1 MAFQHPSALARA
13 AYGVQHRNVRLTRRF
28 TILSNDLV
36 QHPELSMNARGLG
49 AYIQSLPAG
58 SPIGIKDLAGEL
70 PLGEVCIASALRELE
85 ERGFLGRSRERLP
98 NGQLVTR
105 TVSHNH
111 PSAAELAP
119 AAPRTPPPPRPVTP
133 PEPALKH
140 DPEPVPAPE
149 PDPASEEPETAPTTP
164 VEAPSEAPVE
174 PPAPAP
180 APAVA
185 LPAPVHPDNPARR
198 QLAVELLPELRRA
211 DPRLLLGE
219 RDVQR
224 LAGAVEAWLE
234 RGATHQAITAA
245 LCANL
250 PEHPRNPAGL
260 VAHRLTVQLPPP
272 LAALPHR
279 APFVAPDPFTS
290 CETCD
295 RAFRSP
301 TRGGHCKDCKE
312 GGARAA

>member
-1 MAFQHPSALARA
+1 MAFQHPSAHSRA

-28 TILSNDLV
+28 TIVSNDLV

-58 SPIGIKDLAGEL
+58 TPIGIKDLLSEL
-70 PLGEVCIASALRELE
+70 PLGQVCIASALRELE
-85 ERGFLGRSRERLP
+85 DHGFLGRSKEHLP
-98 NGQLVTR
+98 NGRLITR

-119 AAPRTPPPPRPVTP
+119 AAPQTPPAPRPAP
-133 PEPALKH
+133 PPQPAPEPA
-140 DPEPVPAPE
+140 PAPE
-149 PDPASEEPETAPTTP
+149 PDPAPEEHPSEEHPTT
-164 VEAPSEAPVE
+164 

-180 APAVA
+180 AAK
-185 LPAPVHPDNPARR
+185 LPAPVNPDNPARR
-198 QLAVELLPELRRA
+198 QL
-211 DPRLLLGE
+211 
-219 RDVQR
+219 
-224 LAGAVEAWLE
+224 AVEAWLE

-250 PEHPRNPAGL
+250 PERPRSAAGL
-260 VAHRLTVQLPPP
+260 IAYRLTVQLPPR

-279 APFVAPDPFTS
+279 PPFVPPDPFTN
-290 CETCD
+290 CEKCD

-301 TRGGHCKDCKE
+301 TRGGRCKDCEGAKDRE
-312 GGARAA
+312 GGNDDGSRAA

>member
-1 MAFQHPSALARA
+1 MAFQHPSAPSRA

-28 TILSNDLV
+28 TIVSNDLV

-58 SPIGIKDLAGEL
+58 TPIGIKDLLSEL
-70 PLGEVCIASALRELE
+70 PLGQVCIASALRELE
-85 ERGFLGRSRERLP
+85 DHGFLGRSKEHLP
-98 NGQLVTR
+98 NGRLITR

-119 AAPRTPPPPRPVTP
+119 AAPQTPPAPRPAP
-133 PEPALKH
+133 PPQPAPEPA
-140 DPEPVPAPE
+140 PAPAPE
-149 PDPASEEPETAPTTP
+149 PDPAPEEHPSEEHPTT
-164 VEAPSEAPVE
+164 

-180 APAVA
+180 AAK
-185 LPAPVHPDNPARR
+185 LPAPVNPDNPARR
-198 QLAVELLPELRRA
+198 QLAVELLTELRRA

-219 RDVQR
+219 QDVQR

-250 PEHPRNPAGL
+250 PERPRSAAGL
-260 VAHRLTVQLPPP
+260 IAYRLTVQLPPR

-279 APFVAPDPFTS
+279 PPFVPPDPFTN
-290 CETCD
+290 CEKCD

-301 TRGGHCKDCKE
+301 TRGGRCRDCEGAKDRE
-312 GGARAA
+312 GGNDDGSRAA